1 MSNNTKWSLSNGDLK
16 LYYSVNFT
24 NCPRNDFMQRFY
36 CIICQTVQP
45 CCVISCPMLLL
56 KIQKKHTQ
64 KSIPHPY
71 MYVKSLVLLVIWVFQ
86 VHMICCKNTPE
97 TLINNKCAMCAPSD
111 RSANMTWLKA

>member
-45 CCVISCPMLLL
+45 WC
-56 KIQKKHTQ
+56 
-64 KSIPHPY
+64 KSF
-71 MYVKSLVLLVIWVFQ
+71 LV
-86 VHMICCKNTPE
+86 HYYYY
-97 TLINNKCAMCAPSD
+97 
-111 RSANMTWLKA
+111 